1 MQLSSPL
8 KNEGNLSVIWCD
20 GMAHSLYEGEKE
32 ELTPPSFNLLKN
44 ISIDYFGC
52 FSLQGIGPFCQIS

>member
-1 MQLSSPL
+1 
-8 KNEGNLSVIWCD
+8 
-20 GMAHSLYEGEKE
+20 MAHSLYEGVKE

>member
-1 MQLSSPL
+1 MLLSSPL
-8 KNEGNLSVIWCD
+8 KNEVNLSIIWCD
-20 GMAHSLYEGEKE
+20 GMAHSLNEGVKG
-32 ELTPPSFNLLKN
+32 ELTPPSFKLFKD

>member
-1 MQLSSPL
+1 MQLGSHYKVFHNMFYS
-8 KNEGNLSVIWCD
+8 
-20 GMAHSLYEGEKE
+20 MAHSLYEGVKE